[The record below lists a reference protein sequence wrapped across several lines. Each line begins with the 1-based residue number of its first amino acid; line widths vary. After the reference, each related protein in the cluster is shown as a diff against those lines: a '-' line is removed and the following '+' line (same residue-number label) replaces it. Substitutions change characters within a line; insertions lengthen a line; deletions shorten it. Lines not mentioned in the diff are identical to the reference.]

1 MQLLHQMVGSTL
13 GQLTVNVNSII
24 VMAYIFMLFYK
35 LTLYGRI
42 GIDRG
47 REYEKCI
54 FGIVIFFI
62 VLLISTS
69 IYVQWTWVGE
79 NLILGLQ
86 GRYFISLLLPL
97 YFMVTKATYIDNGEN
112 EQISFVTLNLAF
124 AFNACSGIAILFYC
138 LE

>member
-1 MQLLHQMVGSTL
+1 M
-13 GQLTVNVNSII
+13 
-24 VMAYIFMLFYK
+24 
-35 LTLYGRI
+35 
-42 GIDRG
+42 
-47 REYEKCI
+47 
-54 FGIVIFFI
+54 
-62 VLLISTS
+62 
-69 IYVQWTWVGE
+69 GE

-112 EQISFVTLNLAF
+112 EQISFVALNLAF